1 MYVEVVQTNEEAV
14 QTNEAEPKAKEPE
27 LCQIVTR
34 AMCTQRKTADELRRL
49 NSEIERL
56 QKRKAEHEANN
67 NKKKKC
73 S

>member
-1 MYVEVVQTNEEAV
+1 V
-14 QTNEAEPKAKEPE
+14 
-27 LCQIVTR
+27 
-34 AMCTQRKTADELRRL
+34 CTQRKTADELRRL

-56 QKRKAEHEANN
+56 QKRKAELEANN